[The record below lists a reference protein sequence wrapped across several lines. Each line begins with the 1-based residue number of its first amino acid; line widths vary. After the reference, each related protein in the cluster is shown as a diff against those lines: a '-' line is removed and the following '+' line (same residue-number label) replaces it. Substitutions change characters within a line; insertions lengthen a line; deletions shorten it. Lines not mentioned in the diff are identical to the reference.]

1 MVAEIM
7 ESLILTLMAVIV
19 FTLGGCFGN
28 QQGHTTI
35 ATECDKLG
43 AFYVG
48 DVVYQCA
55 RKKP

>member
-1 MVAEIM
+1 M
-7 ESLILTLMAVIV
+7 EPLNLALMAVII

-28 QQGHTTI
+28 QQGHTTV

-43 AFYVG
+43 VFYVR

-55 RKKP
+55 RKK